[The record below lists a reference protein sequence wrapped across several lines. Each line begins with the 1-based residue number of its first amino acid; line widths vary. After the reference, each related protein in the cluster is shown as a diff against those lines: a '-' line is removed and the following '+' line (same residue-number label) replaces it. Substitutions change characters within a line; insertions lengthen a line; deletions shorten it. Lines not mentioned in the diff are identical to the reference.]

1 MKGDEMYRNNDFW
14 CFFQSKSNVYNG
26 LTIRVGEN
34 LSQVHKLQQTENF
47 WYKSGTIGVKY
58 VKSNRQK
65 LEN

>member
-14 CFFQSKSNVYNG
+14 CFFQSKINVYNG
-26 LTIRVGEN
+26 LTIRFGEN
-34 LSQVHKLQQTENF
+34 LSQVHKLQQTENL

-65 LEN
+65 LEK